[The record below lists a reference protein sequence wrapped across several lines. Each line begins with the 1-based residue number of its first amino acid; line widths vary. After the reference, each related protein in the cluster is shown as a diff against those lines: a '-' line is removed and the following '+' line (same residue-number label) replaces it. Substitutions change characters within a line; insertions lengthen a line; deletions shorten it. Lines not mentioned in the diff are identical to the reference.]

1 MATVI
6 LGAGIIGT
14 STAYY
19 LSESDN
25 TDPAS
30 IHLVESSPELFASAS
45 GYAAGFLARDW
56 FKPALASLGALS
68 FDLHRELAEKNDGT
82 QKWAYSK
89 STGTSLE
96 ESVGKKGEDWLLD
109 GVSRSVAAASTEDKE
124 KGNSRPT
131 WLKGKGRLDVIST
144 GDSTA
149 QVDPLRLCQFLLQA
163 CLSRGVHLHH
173 PAQAISISR
182 TISGSLESIRI
193 ASLSGSA
200 SPPHELT
207 LPCKR
212 LVLAAGAWTPHVHRT
227 LFPLSQTEIPIT
239 SLAGHS
245 LLLRS
250 PHWPPPPPAS
260 SSSSTCPPSLPPSS
274 LSNIITSPS
283 PPDFPSCHALF
294 TTDPTGYAPELFS
307 RSPGHIYI
315 AGLNSSSYPLPRV
328 PTERV
333 LDPASI
339 ATLHKTAERLLGE
352 GLVVEREGVCWRPV
366 TRTGLPI
373 VGPLIA
379 KEKGGG
385 RGEGEGE
392 VEKEEE
398 KGVFVAAG
406 HGPWGISLSLGTGFV
421 VAGMVEG
428 KSGEKELGADITGLG
443 L

>member
-6 LGAGIIGT
+6 IGAGIIGT

-19 LSESDN
+19 LSQSDN

-56 FKPALASLGALS
+56 FRPALASLGALS
-68 FDLHRELAEKNDGT
+68 FDLHKELAERNDGT

-96 ESVGKKGEDWLLD
+96 ESMGKKGEDWLLD
-109 GVSRSVAAASTEDKE
+109 GVSRSVAAKSTETQE
-124 KGNSRPT
+124 KGDDRPT
-131 WLKGKGRLDVIST
+131 WLKGKGRLDVISS

-149 QVDPLRLCQFLLQA
+149 QVDPLPLCRFLLQK

-173 PAQAISISR
+173 PAHAISISR
-182 TISGSLESIRI
+182 TASSSLESIRI
-193 ASLSGSA
+193 ATLSEPA
-200 SPPHELT
+200 SSPQEIA
-207 LPCKR
+207 LPCNR

-227 LFPLSQTEIPIT
+227 LFPSSQTEIPIT

-260 SSSSTCPPSLPPSS
+260 SSSSSSLPPSS
-274 LSNIITSPS
+274 IPSILTSPPAPDL
-283 PPDFPSCHALF
+283 PPCHALF
-294 TTDPTGYAPELFS
+294 TTDHTGYAPELFS

-315 AGLNSSSYPLPRV
+315 AGLNSSSYPLPRI

-339 ATLHKTAERLLGE
+339 ATLHKTAARLLGE

-379 KEKGGG
+379 KEKVG
-385 RGEGEGE
+385 RKER
-392 VEKEEE
+392 EEE
-398 KGVFVAAG
+398 GVFVAAG
-406 HGPWGISLSLGTGFV
+406 HGAWGISLSLGTGFV

-428 KSGEKELGADITGLG
+428 KEELGADVRGLG